1 MPSHWFSTR
10 THGEEPPAT
19 REVSRLIVLVFVVAV
34 ILGVVTGAGWV
45 AWNLIK
51 NQLIG

>member
-19 REVSRLIVLVFVVAV
+19 LEVSRLIVLVFVIAV
-34 ILGVVTGAGWV
+34 LLGLADRRGLGR
-45 AWNLIK
+45 LEPD
-51 NQLIG
+51 